1 MNRVDFP
8 YFCFVCLNVIATK
21 VMNQLKD
28 KLSILFFQS
37 SSLGVSRSAPKSV
50 ICEPANDE

>member
-1 MNRVDFP
+1 MNRFDFP

-28 KLSILFFQS
+28 KPSILFFQS